1 MKINYVLVKRFL
13 IAILGTVA
21 LYYLLMLIFT
31 VYNHPRD
38 LKNNFNSISSSQFI
52 EPLLENKSSKL
63 SSSGFDYEVVGY
75 RASDNRASVIVKKN
89 NETFVVQQ
97 GDLLENRYKLVSV
110 DANFAIFDENGKQYQ
125 LSTNLKIN
133 N

>member
-1 MKINYVLVKRFL
+1 MKMNYVLVKRFL

-21 LYYLLMLIFT
+21 LYYLIMLIFT

-38 LKNNFNSISSSQFI
+38 IKSNFNSISSSQFI

-63 SSSGFDYEVVGY
+63 SSGFDYEVIGY
-75 RASDNRASVIVKKN
+75 RASNNRASIIVKKN

-125 LSTNLKIN
+125 LSTNLKIDN
-133 N
+133 

>member
-13 IAILGTVA
+13 IAILGSVA
-21 LYYLLMLIFT
+21 LYYLIMLIFT
-31 VYNHPRD
+31 VTNHPQD
-38 LKNNFNSISSSQFI
+38 LQNNFNSISSSQFI
-52 EPLLENKSSKL
+52 EPLLQNQSSK
-63 SSSGFDYEVVGY
+63 SSSGGFDYKLVGY
-75 RASDNRASVIVKKN
+75 RASDSRSSVIVEKN

-97 GDLLENRYKLVSV
+97 SDLLENRYKLISV
-110 DANFAIFDENGKQYQ
+110 DAKFAIFEEGGKRYQ

>member
-1 MKINYVLVKRFL
+1 MKMNYVLVKRFL

-21 LYYLLMLIFT
+21 LYYLIMLIFT

-38 LKNNFNSISSSQFI
+38 IKSNFNSISSSQFI

-63 SSSGFDYEVVGY
+63 SSSSFDYEVLGY

-97 GDLLENRYKLVSV
+97 GDLLENRYKLISV
-110 DANFAIFDENGKQYQ
+110 DVNFAIFDENGKRYQ
-125 LSTNLKIN
+125 LSTDLKIDN
-133 N
+133 

>member
-13 IAILGTVA
+13 IAILGSVA
-21 LYYLLMLIFT
+21 LYYLIMLIFT
-31 VYNHPRD
+31 VTNHPQD

-52 EPLLENKSSKL
+52 EPLLENQSSKSS
-63 SSSGFDYEVVGY
+63 SAGFDYKLVGY
-75 RASDNRASVIVKKN
+75 RASDSRASVIVEKN

-97 GDLLENRYKLVSV
+97 SDLLENRYKLISV
-110 DANFAIFDENGKQYQ
+110 DAKFAIFEEGGKRYQ

>member
-1 MKINYVLVKRFL
+1 MKMNYVLVKRFL

-21 LYYLLMLIFT
+21 LYYLIMLIFT

-38 LKNNFNSISSSQFI
+38 IKSNFNSISSSQFI
-52 EPLLENKSSKL
+52 EPLLGNKSSKL
-63 SSSGFDYEVVGY
+63 SSSSFDYEVLGY

-97 GDLLENRYKLVSV
+97 GDLLENRYKLISV
-110 DANFAIFDENGKQYQ
+110 DANFAIFDENGKRYQ
-125 LSTNLKIN
+125 LSTDLKIDN
-133 N
+133 

>member
-1 MKINYVLVKRFL
+1 MNYVLVKRFL

-21 LYYLLMLIFT
+21 LYYLIMLIFT
-31 VYNHPRD
+31 VVNHPRD
-38 LKNNFNSISSSQFI
+38 IKSNFNSISSSQFI

-63 SSSGFDYEVVGY
+63 SSSSFDYEVLGY

-97 GDLLENRYKLVSV
+97 GDLLENRYKLISV
-110 DANFAIFDENGKQYQ
+110 DANFAIFDENGKRYQ
-125 LSTNLKIN
+125 LSTDLKIDN
-133 N
+133 